1 MGAHGLGAAA
11 RCGAEEG
18 REEERRQEDRAD
30 AGEARG
36 EAVKKDD
43 HADRLIS
50 GKLRGKASRRGAAAK
65 LLTVDGTTFT
75 WERRHAFVI
84 DGKLL
89 HAYSFSVAL
98 QPERTREL
106 ILDFTLR
113 PEERGVPPSDK
124 RVASMLEDGVR
135 AALEGGWDP
144 ESRGRAF
151 RFQLDDGQD

>member
-1 MGAHGLGAAA
+1 
-11 RCGAEEG
+11 
-18 REEERRQEDRAD
+18 
-30 AGEARG
+30 
-36 EAVKKDD
+36 VKKDD
-43 HADRLIS
+43 HAERLIS
-50 GKLRGKASRRGAAAK
+50 GKLRGKASRRGSLAK
-65 LLTVDGTTFT
+65 QLTIDGTTFT

-98 QPERTREL
+98 HPERTREL

-113 PEERGVPPSDK
+113 PDDRGLPPNEK
-124 RVASMLEDGVR
+124 RVAAMLEDGVR

-151 RFQLDDGQD
+151 RFQLDDDQD

>member
-1 MGAHGLGAAA
+1 
-11 RCGAEEG
+11 
-18 REEERRQEDRAD
+18 
-30 AGEARG
+30 
-36 EAVKKDD
+36 VKKKDD
-43 HADRLIS
+43 EDRLIS
-50 GKLRGKASRRGAAAK
+50 GKLRGKASRRGALATR
-65 LLTVDGTTFT
+65 LTIDGTTFT
-75 WERRHAFVI
+75 WERRHGFVI

-113 PEERGVPPSDK
+113 PDDRGLPPNEK
-124 RVASMLEDGVR
+124 RLMATLEDGVR

-151 RFQLDDGQD
+151 RFQLDDDEG

>member
-1 MGAHGLGAAA
+1 M
-11 RCGAEEG
+11 
-18 REEERRQEDRAD
+18 
-30 AGEARG
+30 
-36 EAVKKDD
+36 KKDAT
-43 HADRLIS
+43 ADRLIS
-50 GKLRGKASRRGAAAK
+50 GKLRGKASRRGALAK
-65 LLTVDGTTFT
+65 LLTIDGTTFT
-75 WERRHAFVI
+75 WERRHGFVI

-113 PEERGVPPSDK
+113 PDDRGLPPTEK
-124 RVASMLEDGVR
+124 RVMAMLEDGVR

-151 RFQLDDGQD
+151 RFQLDDDQD

>member
-1 MGAHGLGAAA
+1 
-11 RCGAEEG
+11 
-18 REEERRQEDRAD
+18 
-30 AGEARG
+30 
-36 EAVKKDD
+36 VKKKDD
-43 HADRLIS
+43 EDRLIS
-50 GKLRGKASRRGAAAK
+50 GKLRGKASRRGALAK
-65 LLTVDGTTFT
+65 LLTIDGTTFT
-75 WERRHAFVI
+75 WERRHGFVI

-113 PEERGVPPSDK
+113 PDERGLPPNEK
-124 RVASMLEDGVR
+124 RVMATLEDGVR

-151 RFQLDDGQD
+151 RFQLDDDED

>member
-1 MGAHGLGAAA
+1 M
-11 RCGAEEG
+11 
-18 REEERRQEDRAD
+18 
-30 AGEARG
+30 
-36 EAVKKDD
+36 KKDPTE
-43 HADRLIS
+43 DRLIS
-50 GKLRGKASRRGAAAK
+50 GKLRGKASRRGDRAK
-65 LLTVDGTTFT
+65 VLTIDGTSFT
-75 WERRHAFVI
+75 WERRHGYVI

-113 PEERGVPPSDK
+113 PDERGMPPAEK
-124 RVASMLEDGVR
+124 RVMATLEDGVR

-151 RFQLDDGQD
+151 RFQLEDD

>member
-1 MGAHGLGAAA
+1 
-11 RCGAEEG
+11 
-18 REEERRQEDRAD
+18 
-30 AGEARG
+30 
-36 EAVKKDD
+36 VKKDPTE
-43 HADRLIS
+43 DRLIS
-50 GKLRGKASRRGAAAK
+50 GKLRGKASRRGALAK
-65 LLTVDGTTFT
+65 VLTIDGTSFI
-75 WERRHAFVI
+75 WERRHGYVI

-113 PEERGVPPSDK
+113 PDDRGMPPTEK
-124 RVASMLEDGVR
+124 RVLATLEDGVR

-151 RFQLDDGQD
+151 RFQLEDD

>member
-1 MGAHGLGAAA
+1 MKKK
-11 RCGAEEG
+11 
-18 REEERRQEDRAD
+18 AD
-30 AGEARG
+30 QT
-36 EAVKKDD
+36 
-43 HADRLIS
+43 DRLIS
-50 GKLRGKASRRGAAAK
+50 GKLRGKASRRGALAK
-65 LLTVDGTTFT
+65 RLTVDGTTYT

-113 PEERGVPPSDK
+113 PDERGLPPTEK
-124 RVASMLEDGVR
+124 RIAATLEDGVR

-151 RFQLDDGQD
+151 RFQLDDD

>member
-1 MGAHGLGAAA
+1 MKK
-11 RCGAEEG
+11 
-18 REEERRQEDRAD
+18 
-30 AGEARG
+30 EA
-36 EAVKKDD
+36 

-65 LLTVDGTTFT
+65 LLTIDGTTFQ
-75 WERRHAFVI
+75 WERRHGYVI

-106 ILDFTLR
+106 ILDFTLK
-113 PEERGVPPSDK
+113 PDDRGMPPNEK
-124 RVASMLEDGVR
+124 RVAAMLEDGVR
-135 AALEGGWDP
+135 SALEGGWDP

-151 RFQLDDGQD
+151 RFQLDDDED